1 MAYDQRG
8 NVGVA
13 TQADAVTPNDSTVV
27 EFRALYVGGFGDVV
41 VKMVGDSVA
50 VTFSSVP
57 AGTIL
62 PIAVQRVM
70 AATTATNIVGLN

>member
-1 MAYDQRG
+1 MAYEQRG

-13 TQADAVTPNDSTVV
+13 TQADAVTPGDDTVV
-27 EFRALYVGGFGDVV
+27 LFRALYVGGAGDVV

-50 VTFSSVP
+50 VTFTGVP

-70 AATTATNIVGLN
+70 AATTATSIVGLS